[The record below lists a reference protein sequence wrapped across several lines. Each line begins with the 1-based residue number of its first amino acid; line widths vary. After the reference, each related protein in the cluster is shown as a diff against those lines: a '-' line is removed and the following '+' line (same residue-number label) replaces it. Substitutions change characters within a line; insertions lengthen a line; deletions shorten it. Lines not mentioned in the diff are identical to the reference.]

1 MAVKTVKYMF
11 NGQTYDLTL
20 NSDNGMYEAVVTA
33 PSKSSYNQPGNKYGG
48 AIKATD
54 DAGNVTN
61 VDQSDSELGESLKIR
76 VTEKVAPVITITYPT
91 ASGVIANN
99 KPTITWKVT
108 DNDSGVNPNT
118 IGITIDSGT
127 KITGESITKSEIQG
141 GYQCSYTPTQALTDG
156 QHIIKVDAADYD
168 GNAAAQKSVS
178 FKVDTVP
185 PTLNVTSPQEN
196 LVSNKTSILLSGT
209 TNDVTSSPVT
219 LSYKLNNGAA
229 TPVQVQSNGEF
240 SVNITGI
247 VGQNTIVV
255 TARDSAGKETSIT
268 RHFKIDTGAPVIHS
282 IRITPNPVDAG
293 KTFVISVEVTD

>member
-1 MAVKTVKYMF
+1 M
-11 NGQTYDLTL
+11 
-20 NSDNGMYEAVVTA
+20 
-33 PSKSSYNQPGNKYGG
+33 GG
-48 AIKATD
+48 AVKATD

-61 VDQSDSELGESLKIR
+61 VDQSDSKLGESLKIR

-91 ASGVIANN
+91 ASGVIVNN

-156 QHIIKVDAADYD
+156 QHIIKADAADYD
-168 GNAAAQKSVS
+168 GNAAVQKSVS

-196 LVSNKTSILLSGT
+196 LVSNKTSIVLSGT

-219 LSYKLNNGAA
+219 LSYKLNDGED
-229 TPVQVQSNGEF
+229 TPVQVQANGQF
-240 SVNITGI
+240 SVNITGV